1 MRVYLAG
8 PDVFLPE
15 PLKMAEAKKEICQN
29 YGFEGVFPFDA
40 NLDLTNLKPQEAAL
54 KIYHCNIKLMQSCDL
69 IIANMTPFR
78 SPSLDAG
85 TAFEIGYMTAL
96 GKPIFGYSND
106 GRLYNER
113 VINKTSETLDDRGM
127 FIEDFEMRD
136 NLMLEG
142 AIITTGGA
150 VVYETVEPQHYYT
163 ELRVFEKVVKIAA
176 KKLLNLS

>member
-8 PDVFLPE
+8 PDVFLPD

-29 YGFEGVFPFDA
+29 YGFEGVFPFDS
-40 NLDLTNLKPQEAAL
+40 NLDLTNLKPRQAAL
-54 KIYHCNIKLMQSCDL
+54 QIYHCNLKLMNSCDL

-106 GRLYNER
+106 GHLYGER
-113 VINKTSETLDDRGM
+113 VMNKTSETLDDRGM
-127 FIEDFEMRD
+127 LIEDFEMMD

-142 AIITTGGA
+142 AIISSDGD
-150 VVYETVEPQHYYT
+150 VVCETVEPQNYYT

-176 KKLLNLS
+176 QKLLNQ

>member
-29 YGFEGVFPFDA
+29 YGFEGVFPFD
-40 NLDLTNLKPQEAAL
+40 NSLDFTNLNPREVAL
-54 KIYHCNIKLMQSCDL
+54 KIYHCNLKLMNGCDL
-69 IIANMTPFR
+69 MIANMTPFR

-96 GKPIFGYSND
+96 KKPIFGYSND
-106 GRLYNER
+106 GHLYGER

-127 FIEDFEMRD
+127 LIEDFEMMD

-150 VVYETVEPQHYYT
+150 VVYETVEPQQYYT

-176 KKLLNLS
+176 QTLLNQ

>member
-1 MRVYLAG
+1 VQVYLAG
-8 PDVFLPE
+8 PDVFLPD
-15 PLKMAEAKKEICQN
+15 PLKMAKAKKEICQK
-29 YGFEGVFPFDA
+29 YGLEGVFPFDSS
-40 NLDLTNLKPQEAAL
+40 LDLTDLKPREAAIE
-54 KIYHCNIKLMQSCDL
+54 IYKCNLNLMNHCDL

-106 GRLYNER
+106 GQLYGER
-113 VINKTSETLDDRGM
+113 VTNKASETLDNRGM
-127 FIEDFEMRD
+127 FIEQFEMME

-142 AIITTGGA
+142 SILQSGGS

-176 KKLLNLS
+176 QKLLKLK